1 MFECE
6 MFKAWK
12 DAGPKQVKEE
22 APQRVKRE
30 GWYRTRNALA
40 VTVRYTYVIH
50 SLFRTLTILD
60 LKGMDDVRNTI
71 HRYGET
77 PDSGRISCARG

>member
-40 VTVRYTYVIH
+40 VTVRYT
-50 SLFRTLTILD
+50 
-60 LKGMDDVRNTI
+60 
-71 HRYGET
+71 
-77 PDSGRISCARG
+77 